1 MKRII
6 LCLDGTWNQVL
17 DPDTVT
23 NVVKLAQSIR
33 TIASDGTQQIVYY
46 NSGVGT
52 GDLFDKFLGGV
63 FGRGLRNNV
72 KRAYAFLSLNYEPG
86 DEIYIFG
93 FSRGAYTARALSGVI
108 GASGI
113 LQKDEYQN
121 FEVAWNFYRQPKTI
135 REAAKRHD
143 MRHLVG
149 DPYRSLPEKRKHIV
163 DILRT
168 AVPDTVVQY
177 AAMAAK
183 GKFCTEARV
192 RCVGVWDTVGS
203 YGIPA
208 GFGLGALSR
217 FFTAWLLRGF
227 HDTEISKQVD
237 IGLHAVALDEKRRPF
252 APTLWTAPKDAPPS
266 AHVEQVW
273 FVGVHANIGGGYLDP
288 QLADIPLIWMMA
300 RVTEIGREK
309 FQSGLEFDPK
319 SIGEKLQPSPL
330 GTLYRSERFWPIS
343 RIFPYIRPVLAPNDI
358 EVRAIRWNGE
368 NPNETHV
375 NEMIHWSVFKRLGQA
390 APLDGKGDVEYW
402 PKNLDGLGIPEER
415 IAKRTPE
422 EKRLTG
428 IHA

>member
-113 LQKDEYQN
+113 LRKDEYQN
-121 FEVAWNFYRQPKTI
+121 FEVAWNFYRQPKAI
-135 REAAKRHD
+135 REAAKHHD

-149 DPYRSLPEKRKHIV
+149 DLHRSLPEKRKHIV
-163 DILRT
+163 DTLKT

-177 AAMAAK
+177 ADMAAK
-183 GKFCTEARV
+183 GK
-192 RCVGVWDTVGS
+192 
-203 YGIPA
+203 
-208 GFGLGALSR
+208 
-217 FFTAWLLRGF
+217 
-227 HDTEISKQVD
+227 
-237 IGLHAVALDEKRRPF
+237 
-252 APTLWTAPKDAPPS
+252 
-266 AHVEQVW
+266 
-273 FVGVHANIGGGYLDP
+273 
-288 QLADIPLIWMMA
+288 
-300 RVTEIGREK
+300 
-309 FQSGLEFDPK
+309 
-319 SIGEKLQPSPL
+319 
-330 GTLYRSERFWPIS
+330 
-343 RIFPYIRPVLAPNDI
+343 
-358 EVRAIRWNGE
+358 
-368 NPNETHV
+368 
-375 NEMIHWSVFKRLGQA
+375 
-390 APLDGKGDVEYW
+390 
-402 PKNLDGLGIPEER
+402 
-415 IAKRTPE
+415 
-422 EKRLTG
+422 
-428 IHA
+428 